1 MVADQ
6 WIKTRVPGTTTI
18 VQQAEFEYPHVYNS
32 LGLMDREPVRKATG
46 EYRILALGDSFT
58 DGAST
63 WPAFLQRMLS
73 ASRPDSRLTVINGG
87 NGGSDPFFAHMLLRE
102 KLLAL
107 EPNLVIVAV
116 NQSDI
121 DDVLFLGGFERFL
134 PGRRAQFR
142 DGPAW
147 EWIYGP
153 SFIARHVV
161 HDLLDYDRGFIKRS
175 TLDTVRAESVQR
187 LDEAVDA
194 FRELSR
200 RHGFDLLVVVHP
212 TQEEV
217 DGGLLELKP
226 LVEHLRRRGL
236 PS

>member
-1 MVADQ
+1 M
-6 WIKTRVPGTTTI
+6 
-18 VQQAEFEYPHVYNS
+18 
-32 LGLMDREPVRKATG
+32 
-46 EYRILALGDSFT
+46 
-58 DGAST
+58 
-63 WPAFLQRMLS
+63 
-73 ASRPDSRLTVINGG
+73 
-87 NGGSDPFFAHMLLRE
+87 
-102 KLLAL
+102 
-107 EPNLVIVAV
+107 

-226 LVEHLRRRGL
+226 LVEHLRAQGIAVVDIHAFFQGKDGIPDGRSTEFFWPVDGHNTARGYELLVSGVARSTRFLELL
-236 PS
+236 PPPGS